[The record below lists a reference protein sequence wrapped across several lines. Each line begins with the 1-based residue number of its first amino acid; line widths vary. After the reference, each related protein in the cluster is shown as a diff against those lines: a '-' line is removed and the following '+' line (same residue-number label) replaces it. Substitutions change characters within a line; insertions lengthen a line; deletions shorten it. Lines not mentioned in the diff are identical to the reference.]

1 MKIYTVRLHGAKVKD
16 FNTKE
21 EAQAFMLD
29 FAMMQQEHINQL
41 DYLDE
46 AVLKSDMSESKE
58 TIKHIM
64 EKK

>member
-1 MKIYTVRLHGAKVKD
+1 
-16 FNTKE
+16 
-21 EAQAFMLD
+21 MLD
-29 FAMMQQEHINQL
+29 FVMMQQEHINQL

>member
-1 MKIYTVRLHGAKVKD
+1 MKIYTVRLHGAKVKE
-16 FNTKE
+16 FTSKS

-29 FAMMQQEHINQL
+29 FVMMQQEHINQF

-46 AVLKSDMSESKE
+46 AVLKSNMSESKE